1 MLATMSFQRA
11 TSITILLC
19 CLLSPAMSVA
29 DDAAGPESSPE
40 YDHNAVGFFVGGTGE
55 GRRENGLTLAFVY
68 ARRFQE
74 SFAIEFEAERVFG
87 DLDFWVVTI
96 PFVYHYNKWKFA
108 VGPGLEKPD
117 DGDSEFLLR
126 IGTEYAFELNESWE
140 LAPTFN
146 LDFVDGE
153 TVMVVGVGLIYGY

>member
-1 MLATMSFQRA
+1 MGFQRA

-19 CLLSPAMSVA
+19 CLLLPAMSVA
-29 DDAAGPESSPE
+29 DDDAGPESSQE
-40 YDHNAVGFFVGGTGE
+40 YEQNAVGFFAGGTGE
-55 GRRENGLTLAFVY
+55 GRGENGLTLALVY
-68 ARRFQE
+68 ARRFNE
-74 SFAIEFEAERVFG
+74 SFGIEFEVERVFG
-87 DLDFWVVTI
+87 DLNFWVATI
-96 PFVYHYNKWKFA
+96 PLTYRYNKWKFA
-108 VGPGLEKPD
+108 AGPGLEKPD
-117 DGDSEFLLR
+117 GGDSEFLLR